1 MILLEII
8 ELNFCRLN
16 KNTRRM
22 IEQRGID
29 ELLGDSGRDS
39 SVGLNKVDI
48 NKDYYIQANDDYQP
62 TEMNEKTI
70 KVGRKFLEPRR
81 KSTRLFLPNVRC
93 NSVETSL

>member
-39 SVGLNKVDI
+39 SDGLNKFDI
-48 NKDYYIQANDDYQP
+48 NKDYYIQTNDDYQP
-62 TEMNEKTI
+62 TEMNEKI
-70 KVGRKFLEPRR
+70 SKEDK
-81 KSTRLFLPNVRC
+81 ND
-93 NSVETSL
+93 NSGNE